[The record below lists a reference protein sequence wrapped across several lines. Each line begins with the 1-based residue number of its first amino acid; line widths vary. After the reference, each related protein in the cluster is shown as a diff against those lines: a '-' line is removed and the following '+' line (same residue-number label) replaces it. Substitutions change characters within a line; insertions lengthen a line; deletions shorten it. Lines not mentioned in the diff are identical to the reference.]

1 MWRIIMVED
10 EQPILDLHKLLLE
23 KEGIFKVIAS
33 FTSPIEATTQIL
45 TIKGEYDAIILDI
58 EMPKMNGLELA
69 AHLVEEG
76 IDVPIIFST
85 AYAKYAVDAFRV
97 QALDYVLKPMT
108 PSIVLQINER
118 LTKYY
123 GRQTKQN
130 ATKLEVRLKGEVG
143 ARLNDKA
150 IKWRTKVTEEL
161 FYYLLVNEGNVVSKY
176 RILDDIWPNL
186 EEKRALANLYSTIYR
201 LRQLFIELSLPIQ
214 IERVNDGYELKT
226 NDAIIVTSTSDADAF
241 LLESKGYLWAYHLG

>member
-1 MWRIIMVED
+1 MWKIIMVED

-23 KEGIFKVIAS
+23 KEGLFQVIAT
-33 FTSPIEATTQIL
+33 FTSPLEAITQIL
-45 TIKGEYDAIILDI
+45 SIKGEYDALILDI

-69 AHLVEEG
+69 AILVEEG

-108 PSIVLQINER
+108 PGIVLQVNER

-123 GRQTKQN
+123 GRQTQRN
-130 ATKLEVRLKGEVG
+130 TTKLEVSLKGEVG
-143 ARLNDKA
+143 TRIHDKA

-161 FYYLLVNEGNVVSKY
+161 FYYLLVHEGIVVSKY
-176 RILDDIWPNL
+176 RILDDIWPNID
-186 EEKRALANLYSTIYR
+186 EKKALANLYNTIYR
-201 LRQLFIELSLPIQ
+201 LRQLFIELGLPIQ
-214 IERVNDGYELKT
+214 IERVNEGYELKT
-226 NDAIIVTSTSDADAF
+226 NDAIVITSTLESDAF
-241 LLESKGYLWAYHLG
+241 LLESKGYLWAYHLN

>member
-1 MWRIIMVED
+1 MWKIIMVED

-23 KEGIFKVIAS
+23 KRNFS
-33 FTSPIEATTQIL
+33 SYYTFTSPLEAITQIL
-45 TIKGEYDAIILDI
+45 SIKGEYDALILDI

-69 AHLVEEG
+69 AILVEEG

-108 PSIVLQINER
+108 PSIVLQVNER

-123 GRQTKQN
+123 GRQTQRN
-130 ATKLEVRLKGEVG
+130 TTKLEVSLKGEVG
-143 ARLNDKA
+143 TRIHDKA

-161 FYYLLVNEGNVVSKY
+161 YYLLVHEGIVVSKY
-176 RILDDIWPNL
+176 RILDDIWPNID
-186 EEKRALANLYSTIYR
+186 EKKR
-201 LRQLFIELSLPIQ
+201 
-214 IERVNDGYELKT
+214 
-226 NDAIIVTSTSDADAF
+226 
-241 LLESKGYLWAYHLG
+241 